1 MLPGARITDL
11 IVSPATQG
19 APTPIVPPGAPSVL
33 IGGLPAARLGDTC
46 GVDAI
51 IKGSATV
58 IIGGMPAARI
68 ADSTASGG
76 AILPPGALT
85 VLIGG

>member
-1 MLPGARITDL
+1 MLPAARVTDL
-11 IVSPATQG
+11 IVSTATVG
-19 APTPIVPPGAPSVL
+19 IPTPIIPPGAPTVL

-51 IKGSATV
+51 VKGSATV
-58 IIGGMPAARI
+58 MIGGMPAARV
-68 ADSTASGG
+68 ADLTASGG
-76 AILPPGALT
+76 AVMPPGALT